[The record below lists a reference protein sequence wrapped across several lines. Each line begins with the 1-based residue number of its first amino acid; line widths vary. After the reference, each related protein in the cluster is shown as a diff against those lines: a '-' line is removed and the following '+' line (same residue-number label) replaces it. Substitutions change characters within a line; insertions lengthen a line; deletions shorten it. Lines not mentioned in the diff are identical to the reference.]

1 MSISNINA
9 KRIHSLTY
17 LFIQYTFI
25 DSVSG
30 IEQTQ
35 AKKKKKN
42 HDPSWGLVEK
52 SDKDNNPIK
61 MAWGLL

>member
-1 MSISNINA
+1 MSTSNINA

-17 LFIQYTFI
+17 LFIQYICI

-30 IEQTQ
+30 IEQIQ
-35 AKKKKKN
+35 AKKKN
-42 HDPSWGLVEK
+42 HDPSRGSVEK

-61 MAWGLL
+61 TVWGLLY

>member
-9 KRIHSLTY
+9 KRIHPLTY

-30 IEQTQ
+30 IKQIQ
-35 AKKKKKN
+35 AKKKN
-42 HDPSWGLVEK
+42 HDPSRGSVVK

>member
-9 KRIHSLTY
+9 KRIHPLTY

-30 IEQTQ
+30 IKQIQ
-35 AKKKKKN
+35 AKKKKLMILQEAQ
-42 HDPSWGLVEK
+42 W
-52 SDKDNNPIK
+52 
-61 MAWGLL
+61 